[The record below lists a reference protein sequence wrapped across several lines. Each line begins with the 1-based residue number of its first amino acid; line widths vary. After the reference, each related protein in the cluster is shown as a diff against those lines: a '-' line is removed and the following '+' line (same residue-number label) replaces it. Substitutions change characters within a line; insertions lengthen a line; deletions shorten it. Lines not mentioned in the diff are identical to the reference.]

1 MDVNDDVLRLI
12 LEKLPFKQKVGL
24 VQVSKQFKRVLDG
37 PDGPDDQVDR
47 DHRPGGLFASQ
58 KKISFGRTHYNL
70 CAANDASHAIS
81 ELDVLP
87 LSKKK
92 LRKSHDTNHLKRK
105 KVTFDGIK
113 WTLKHCRN
121 LEVIVVS
128 LECSRV
134 LQYEGLITLSRKLM
148 SKFRN
153 KLTCLAFDAPKFK
166 FTRMHKMRRL
176 THLRSFEVIAKARNA
191 LQEVNP
197 DIVIKENKIEM
208 LANAVGNLAFNE
220 AALVHDDIWGEI
232 PEVVQVDVQ
241 DPEFIEWDQ
250 EMEG

>member
-1 MDVNDDVLRLI
+1 
-12 LEKLPFKQKVGL
+12 
-24 VQVSKQFKRVLDG
+24 
-37 PDGPDDQVDR
+37 
-47 DHRPGGLFASQ
+47 
-58 KKISFGRTHYNL
+58 
-70 CAANDASHAIS
+70 
-81 ELDVLP
+81 
-87 LSKKK
+87 
-92 LRKSHDTNHLKRK
+92 
-105 KVTFDGIK
+105 
-113 WTLKHCRN
+113 
-121 LEVIVVS
+121 
-128 LECSRV
+128 
-134 LQYEGLITLSRKLM
+134 M